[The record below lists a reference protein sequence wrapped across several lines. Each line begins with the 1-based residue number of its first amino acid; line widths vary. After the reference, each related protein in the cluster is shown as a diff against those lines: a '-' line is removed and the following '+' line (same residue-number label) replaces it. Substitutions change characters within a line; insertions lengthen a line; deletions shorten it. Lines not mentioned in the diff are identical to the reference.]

1 RQYFRENVLGSNAP
15 SAATAGKTL
24 FEDAAIRLWTLDDE
38 VVIAS
43 IKSKMHTISAE
54 VTSGLTKGLELA
66 EAGYKGLV
74 IWSQDGPFSAGA
86 DLQS

>member
-1 RQYFRENVLGSNAP
+1 MLGANALD
-15 SAATAGKTL
+15 AKTAGKTL

-38 VVIAS
+38 VAIAS

-54 VTSGLTKGLELA
+54 VTAGLSKGLEIA

-74 IWSQDGPFSAGA
+74 IWSYYGSPSP
-86 DLQS
+86 LVLTCNP